1 MASSDAYGPPSGYV
15 IRRNG
20 SCSVTEETCDNPW
33 DLWHNCCPEG
43 TYCTAAGNTCC
54 PRTADCS
61 PFIEQDP
68 HCANNVTWDL
78 YWDEEYFC
86 CQNTAYGFIQGGL
99 VYNGTSTSGVG
110 CSNSLPDGDL
120 RTAIPPVARG
130 NESEA
135 AQSSMSS
142 STPIPSPTDVLA
154 DSPSSEPTPSD
165 AGSSSSTNSGAIA
178 GGVVGGVAGL
188 ALILALVWYLM
199 RRQQKAAQS
208 SLLASASGSAPG
220 HDTKEHAGH
229 FQAELDNN
237 TYRAEL
243 YGNHDGLLH
252 ELPVEGGR

>member
-1 MASSDAYGPPSGYV
+1 MASSNAYGPPSGFA
-15 IRRNG
+15 IRRWG
-20 SCSVTEETCDNPW
+20 SCSATEVTCDQPW
-33 DLWHNCCPEG
+33 DLWHDCCPEG
-43 TYCTAAGNTCC
+43 THCSSDNTCC

-61 PFIEQDP
+61 PFIQQDP

-78 YWDEEYFC
+78 YWDDEYFC

-99 VYNGTSTSGVG
+99 VYNGTSTEGIG
-110 CSNSLPDGDL
+110 CTNTLPDGDL

-142 STPIPSPTDVLA
+142 STPTPSPT
-154 DSPSSEPTPSD
+154 PSSTPMPS
-165 AGSSSSTNSGAIA
+165 AESSSSTNSGAIS

-199 RRQQKAAQS
+199 RRRQKAAQS

-220 HDTKEHAGH
+220 HDTKEHAGF

-237 TYRAEL
+237 PYRAEL